1 MAPQRFPE
9 RGVLQELAAAFR
21 ALDDLASAA
30 DATGRAWPVD
40 QPSSWIHGKKT
51 SSLVLF
57 GIVLFSRSRN
67 LG

>member
-51 SSLVLF
+51 MFGFVWYCFVLQ
-57 GIVLFSRSRN
+57 VN